1 MNKVVNGVAIVLVAV
16 LVVVVVLLVLGWT
29 AAPAASGEPRLIT
42 VTGNAEVRVVPD
54 EVILTLGVETF
65 DPELQ
70 VARKEN
76 DRRVEQI
83 LALTREYGIEGKHVQ
98 TEHVSI
104 EPRYHDSYEK
114 RGFIAYYCRKTVV
127 ITLKDLAQFEDLV
140 ASMLETGATHV
151 HGIQFRTSEL
161 RAHKDQARALAVQA
175 AQEKASD
182 MAAVLDQKIGLPH
195 DVREEQT
202 DWWSW
207 YGSWWG
213 SHWGNSMTQNVVQNV
228 GGESLS
234 PDATLA
240 PGQIAVR
247 ARVAVSFELQ

>member
-1 MNKVVNGVAIVLVAV
+1 MNKVVNGVVIVLVAV
-16 LVVVVVLLVLGWT
+16 LVAVVMFLVLGWT

-42 VTGNAEVRVVPD
+42 VTGDAEVRVVPD
-54 EVILTLGVETF
+54 EVILTLGVETSN
-65 DPELQ
+65 PELQ
-70 VARKEN
+70 IARQEN

-83 LALTREYGIEGKHVQ
+83 LALTREYGIASKYVQ

-104 EPRYHDSYEK
+104 EPRYYDSYEK
-114 RGFIAYYCRKTVV
+114 QRFIAYFCRKTVV
-127 ITLKDLAQFEDLV
+127 ITLKDISQFEDLV
-140 ASMLETGATHV
+140 AAALETGATHV

-161 RAHKDQARALAVQA
+161 RTHKDEARALAVQA

-182 MAAVLDQKIGLPH
+182 MAAVLDQKIGLPYT
-195 DVREEQT
+195 VKEEET
-202 DWWSW
+202 GWWSW

-213 SHWGNSMTQNVVQNV
+213 SSWGGGMAQNVVQNV
-228 GGESLS
+228 GGEALS

-247 ARVAVSFELQ
+247 ARVTVSFQLQ

>member
-1 MNKVVNGVAIVLVAV
+1 MNKVVNGVAFMSVAV
-16 LVVVVVLLVLGWT
+16 LVIVIALLVIGWT
-29 AAPAASGEPRLIT
+29 AAPTGADEPRLIT
-42 VTGNAEVRVVPD
+42 VTGDAEVRVVPD

-83 LALTREYGIEGKHVQ
+83 LALTHEYGIEGKHVQ

-104 EPRYHDSYEK
+104 EPRYRDSYEK
-114 RGFIAYYCRKTVV
+114 SSFTAYYCRKTVV
-127 ITLKDLAQFEDLV
+127 ITLKDLSKFEDLV
-140 ASMLETGATHV
+140 AAVLETGATHV

-161 RAHKDQARALAVQA
+161 RAHKDEARSLAVQA

-182 MAAVLDQKIGLPH
+182 MAAVLDQEIGLPH
-195 DVREEQT
+195 AVREEET
-202 DWWSW
+202 GWWSW

-213 SHWGNSMTQNVVQNV
+213 SIWGGGMTQNVVQNV
-228 GGESLS
+228 GGESLQ

-247 ARVAVSFELQ
+247 ARVSVSFELQ